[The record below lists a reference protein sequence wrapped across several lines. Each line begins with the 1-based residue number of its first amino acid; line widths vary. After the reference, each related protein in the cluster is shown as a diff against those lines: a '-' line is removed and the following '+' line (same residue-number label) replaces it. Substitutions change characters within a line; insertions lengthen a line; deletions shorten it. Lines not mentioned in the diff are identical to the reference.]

1 VLGGAE
7 REDAGLQ
14 RVLCVAEKPSV
25 AKAMAL
31 ALSGGKQRIRCNTQG
46 LAPMCRLHDFHCF
59 FPPARGV
66 CSVTVTSVLGHCH
79 SLDFAGANHGDPANL
94 FGAHVSKVAEDTTAE
109 HGIEAHLA
117 AAAAGCTYLF
127 LWLDCDREGE
137 LSRFT
142 CFAGANARIL
152 TPLCVPGENI
162 CFEVINICRA
172 AGFFRC
178 QYLCFLYQ

>member
-1 VLGGAE
+1 
-7 REDAGLQ
+7 
-14 RVLCVAEKPSV
+14 
-25 AKAMAL
+25 
-31 ALSGGKQRIRCNTQG
+31 
-46 LAPMCRLHDFHCF
+46 MCRLHDFHCF

-79 SLDFAGANHGDPANL
+79 SLDFAGKGANYGDPANL

-137 LSRFT
+137 LSSSLSLL
-142 CFAGANARIL
+142 ASL
-152 TPLCVPGENI
+152 VQKHKYW
-162 CFEVINICRA
+162 RA
-172 AGFFRC
+172 LSVC
-178 QYLCFLYQ
+178 LLSLSVYLLRWCKSTNTDT